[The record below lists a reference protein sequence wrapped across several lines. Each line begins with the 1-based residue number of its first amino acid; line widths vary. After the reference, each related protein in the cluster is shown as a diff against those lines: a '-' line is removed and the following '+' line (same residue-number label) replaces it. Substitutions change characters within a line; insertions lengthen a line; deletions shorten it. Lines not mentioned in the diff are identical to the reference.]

1 MNKKN
6 YIMFRAYG
14 AEQTLCLNPVK
25 SITPD
30 KKTGQKLASSYSF
43 LKTLLFVAF
52 CFSALLAYSAYADD
66 DVLYPSDENN
76 GWEIIEYD
84 ESNMVTLTRTGNIT
98 DGDRLFFILYP
109 KEECNFADVGFF
121 VYSEKEVKD
130 YKELIHKTLT
140 MKIGNQAD
148 YEYLNAFVIAN
159 DKFLNGFR
167 SFLSVGTYGMDQL
180 LRGFGK
186 VDTIMFELI
195 DADEELVREVGLEK
209 PDDLSVDDYFDITK
223 NVWAMNGFE
232 NYMLKA
238 QAVCQTKRLD
248 PKATA

>member
-30 KKTGQKLASSYSF
+30 KKTSQKLASSYSF

-84 ESNMVTLTRTGNIT
+84 DSNMVTLTRTGNIEASHVLKAM
-98 DGDRLFFILYP
+98 GFSVNHARESFRISFSPILTL
-109 KEECNFADVGFF
+109 EEVIQAA
-121 VYSEKEVKD
+121 
-130 YKELIHKTLT
+130 ELIALGVNK
-140 MKIGNQAD
+140 
-148 YEYLNAFVIAN
+148 
-159 DKFLNGFR
+159 
-167 SFLSVGTYGMDQL
+167 
-180 LRGFGK
+180 
-186 VDTIMFELI
+186 
-195 DADEELVREVGLEK
+195 
-209 PDDLSVDDYFDITK
+209 
-223 NVWAMNGFE
+223 
-232 NYMLKA
+232 LKS
-238 QAVCQTKRLD
+238 L
-248 PKATA
+248 